1 MSKLG
6 LNQELIA
13 KARASAHKVAAD
25 VQAFIDEHTT
35 VTVERAVCRLL
46 GIDGVN
52 EVEVPLP
59 NVVVDH
65 LKEKVD
71 AGCEF
76 LTTQMFFDNNIL
88 YNFMYKALKH
98 GIDVPVVAG
107 IMPITNANQVKRS
120 IALSGSLV
128 PRRFLAIVDRFGSDP
143 AAMKQA
149 GIAYATDQII
159 DLIANGVNHVHI
171 YTMNK
176 PDVAGAILEN
186 LSDIYVR
193 D

>member
-65 LKEKVD
+65 LKEKV
-71 AGCEF
+71 AG
-76 LTTQMFFDNNIL
+76 
-88 YNFMYKALKH
+88 
-98 GIDVPVVAG
+98 G
-107 IMPITNANQVKRS
+107 KR
-120 IALSGSLV
+120 G
-128 PRRFLAIVDRFGSDP
+128 
-143 AAMKQA
+143 
-149 GIAYATDQII
+149 
-159 DLIANGVNHVHI
+159 
-171 YTMNK
+171 
-176 PDVAGAILEN
+176 
-186 LSDIYVR
+186 
-193 D
+193 

>member
-65 LKEKVD
+65 LKEKGV
-71 AGCEF
+71 
-76 LTTQMFFDNNIL
+76 
-88 YNFMYKALKH
+88 
-98 GIDVPVVAG
+98 
-107 IMPITNANQVKRS
+107 
-120 IALSGSLV
+120 LSGGVAFYVGNAMVALGVPQEIAEKVSSGEVDLTKLPVASLDEIKAAIWPIAEATTERV
-128 PRRFLAIVDRFGSDP
+128 SGNVAKRNEYLESFGGDKEGPFL
-143 AAMKQA
+143 
-149 GIAYATDQII
+149 
-159 DLIANGVNHVHI
+159 
-171 YTMNK
+171 
-176 PDVAGAILEN
+176 
-186 LSDIYVR
+186 LSDRCYR
-193 D
+193 

>member
-65 LKEKVD
+65 LKEKGV
-71 AGCEF
+71 
-76 LTTQMFFDNNIL
+76 
-88 YNFMYKALKH
+88 
-98 GIDVPVVAG
+98 
-107 IMPITNANQVKRS
+107 
-120 IALSGSLV
+120 LSGGV
-128 PRRFLAIVDRFGSDP
+128 AFYVGN
-143 AAMKQA
+143 AMVA
-149 GIAYATDQII
+149 
-159 DLIANGVNHVHI
+159 LGVGPQEI
-171 YTMNK
+171 C
-176 PDVAGAILEN
+176 
-186 LSDIYVR
+186 
-193 D
+193 

>member
-13 KARASAHKVAAD
+13 KARASAHNVAAD

-46 GIDGVN
+46 GIDCVN

-71 AGCEF
+71 AGCEY
-76 LTTQMFFDNNIL
+76 LTTQMFFDNEK
-88 YNFMYKALKH
+88 Y
-98 GIDVPVVAG
+98 
-107 IMPITNANQVKRS
+107 
-120 IALSGSLV
+120 
-128 PRRFLAIVDRFGSDP
+128 
-143 AAMKQA
+143 
-149 GIAYATDQII
+149 
-159 DLIANGVNHVHI
+159 
-171 YTMNK
+171 
-176 PDVAGAILEN
+176 
-186 LSDIYVR
+186 
-193 D
+193 

>member
-65 LKEKVD
+65 LKEKRSTFRWCCILCRKCN
-71 AGCEF
+71 GCTWCR
-76 LTTQMFFDNNIL
+76 TTGN
-88 YNFMYKALKH
+88 
-98 GIDVPVVAG
+98 
-107 IMPITNANQVKRS
+107 R
-120 IALSGSLV
+120 
-128 PRRFLAIVDRFGSDP
+128 
-143 AAMKQA
+143 
-149 GIAYATDQII
+149 
-159 DLIANGVNHVHI
+159 
-171 YTMNK
+171 
-176 PDVAGAILEN
+176 
-186 LSDIYVR
+186 
-193 D
+193 

>member
-13 KARASAHKVAAD
+13 KARASAHNVAAD

-65 LKEKVD
+65 LKEKGV
-71 AGCEF
+71 
-76 LTTQMFFDNNIL
+76 
-88 YNFMYKALKH
+88 
-98 GIDVPVVAG
+98 
-107 IMPITNANQVKRS
+107 
-120 IALSGSLV
+120 LSGGVSFYVGNAMVALDV
-128 PRRFLAIVDRFGSDP
+128 GPHELAEKVS
-143 AAMKQA
+143 
-149 GIAYATDQII
+149 
-159 DLIANGVNHVHI
+159 
-171 YTMNK
+171 
-176 PDVAGAILEN
+176 
-186 LSDIYVR
+186 S
-193 D
+193 